1 MVTGDTSDGTTTH
14 PGSVDDPAPDGPS
27 TWRSR
32 LGALGPGILM
42 ASAAIGGSHLVSS
55 TQAGALF
62 GWQLAGLILLVNLM
76 KYPFFRFG
84 PQYTVE
90 AGHSLVEGY
99 AEKGRGY
106 LWVFF
111 VLCAVSSVI
120 STAGVGLL
128 AASILGYLL
137 PWTVSVP
144 WLATA
149 MMLSVWLILL
159 AGRYRTLDA
168 LTKVIVVALAL
179 GTVVTTVLAFAKGA
193 QAEPGFT
200 SPSPWTWASLPF
212 LIALMGWMPAPIEIS
227 ALNSLWITAKQ
238 KIHRS
243 NARDVL
249 FDFNVGY
256 VTSAVL
262 ALFFLAMGALVQ
274 HGTGVE
280 VATQSGAYITQLIDM
295 YGSTIGDWVSPIVA
309 LIAFACMY
317 GTTISV
323 VDGYARASAESVRL
337 LRREPEMTRTALVA
351 WTSGIA
357 LVGLAIIIWMSAQ
370 LAGMLRFAMISA
382 FITAPVFAW
391 LNFSLVRGRDDLSP
405 VLRWLSYAGLVF
417 LGGFT
422 LLFLA
427 AEAGLVG

>member
-1 MVTGDTSDGTTTH
+1 
-14 PGSVDDPAPDGPS
+14 
-27 TWRSR
+27 
-32 LGALGPGILM
+32 M

-55 TQAGALF
+55 TQAGALY
-62 GWQLAGLILLVNLM
+62 GWQLVGLLLLVNLM

-99 AEKGRGY
+99 ARKGRVY

-111 VLCAVSSVI
+111 ALCAVSSVI

-128 AASILGYLL
+128 CASILAYVL
-137 PWTVSVP
+137 PWQISVP

-149 MMLSVWLILL
+149 VMLSVWAILL
-159 AGRYRTLDA
+159 AGRYRALDA
-168 LTKVIVVALAL
+168 LTKVIMIALAV
-179 GTVVTTVLAFAKGA
+179 GTVVTTVLAFTKGA
-193 QAEPGFT
+193 QADPGFV
-200 SPSPWTWASLPF
+200 SPSPWSWASLPF

-227 ALNSLWITAKQ
+227 ALNSLWISAKQ
-238 KIHRS
+238 RLVRTS
-243 NARDVL
+243 PRDVL

-256 VTSAVL
+256 AASAIL

-280 VATQSGAYITQLIDM
+280 VATQGGAYITQLIDM
-295 YGSTIGDWVSPIVA
+295 YGSTIGDWVAPIVA

-317 GTTISV
+317 GTTITV

-337 LRREPEMTRTALVA
+337 LRGAPEMTRPALIA

-357 LVGLAIIIWMSAQ
+357 LVGLLIIILMSAQ
-370 LAGMLRFAMISA
+370 LATMLRFAMISA
-382 FITAPVFAW
+382 FLTAPVFAW
-391 LNFSLVRGRDDLSP
+391 LNFTLVRDREDLSP

-417 LGGFT
+417 LAGFT

-427 AEAGLVG
+427 AEAGIVG

>member
-1 MVTGDTSDGTTTH
+1 
-14 PGSVDDPAPDGPS
+14 
-27 TWRSR
+27 
-32 LGALGPGILM
+32 
-42 ASAAIGGSHLVSS
+42 
-55 TQAGALF
+55 
-62 GWQLAGLILLVNLM
+62 M

-99 AEKGRGY
+99 ALRGRAY

-111 VLCAVSSVI
+111 VLCAISSVI

-128 AASILGYLL
+128 AASILARFL
-137 PWTVSVP
+137 PGGVSIT
-144 WLATA
+144 WLAIA

-168 LTKVIVVALAL
+168 LTKLIVVVLTL
-179 GTVVTTVLAFAKGA
+179 GTVVTTVLAFAQGP
-193 QAEPGFT
+193 QAEPGYV
-200 SPSPWTWASLPF
+200 SPSPWTWASLSF

-238 KIHRS
+238 RLVRS
-243 NARDVL
+243 SARDVI
-249 FDFNVGY
+249 FDFNVGF

-274 HGTGVE
+274 HGTGME
-280 VATQSGAYITQLIDM
+280 VPTSGGAYIGQLIDM
-295 YGSTIGDWVSPIVA
+295 YGATIGDWVAPVVG

-337 LRREPEMTRTALVA
+337 LRRRPEMTRPALVA

-357 LVGLAIIIWMSAQ
+357 LVGLLIMIWMNAQ

-391 LNFSLVRGRDDLSP
+391 LNFSLVRGREDLSP
-405 VLRWLSYAGLVF
+405 ILRWLSYAGLVF
-417 LGGFT
+417 LAGFT
-422 LLFLA
+422 VLFLA
-427 AEAGLVG
+427 AEVGLVG